1 VDDESQISA
10 TLSAYC
16 QLLDDGHFESWSDLF
31 TEDARLSFPGRDAE
45 GRDAIRALMEQVQ
58 PDGARGKHM
67 TSNTT
72 LQVNGDTATSATDY
86 LMVRAGAE
94 GVGIVSAGRYHDT
107 LVREDGKW
115 RFRERRITFL
125 EPGGSSG
132 G

>member
-1 VDDESQISA
+1 MDDESQINV
-10 TLSAYC
+10 TLSAYS
-16 QLLDDGHFESWSDLF
+16 QLLDDGHFEPWSDLF

-58 PDGARGKHM
+58 GDGARGKHM
-67 TSNTT
+67 TANTT
-72 LQVNGDTATSATDY
+72 VQVSGDTATSSTDY

-94 GVGIVSAGRYHDT
+94 GIGIVSAGRYHDT
-107 LVREDGKW
+107 LVRQDGKW

-125 EPGGSSG
+125 APSGGSG